1 VSSEAAGV
9 SGLASRY
16 ATALFEL
23 ADEQESLG
31 TIAGDLDGL
40 QAMID
45 ESADL
50 NRMIRSP
57 VLSRDAQTDAI
68 GAIAAAAG
76 FSELAAK
83 FLGLLA
89 RNRRLFALPAMIR
102 AFREM
107 LAAHR
112 GEVTAEVASAKALN
126 DTQLASIRKALKAT
140 IGSDVTIRPK
150 LEPSLLG
157 GLVIRLGSRM
167 MDNSLRSQLERLK
180 IAMKGTA

>member
-1 VSSEAAGV
+1 MSSEAAGV

-23 ADEQESLG
+23 ADEQKSLD
-31 TIAGDLDGL
+31 AVAADLDGL

-45 ESADL
+45 ESTDFH
-50 NRMIRSP
+50 RMIRSP
-57 VLSRDAQTDAI
+57 VLSRDAQAGAI
-68 GAIAAAAG
+68 GAIAASAG

-102 AFREM
+102 AFRE
-107 LAAHR
+107 LVAAHR
-112 GEVTAEVASAKALN
+112 GEVTAEVTSAKVLSDGQLN
-126 DTQLASIRKALKAT
+126 SIRKALKAA
-140 IGSDVTIRPK
+140 IGSDVSIHPK
-150 LEPSLLG
+150 VEPGLLG
-157 GLVIRLGSRM
+157 GLVVRLGSRM